1 MVMSNGNTPPNE
13 DYRPLY
19 LDNVSVNV
27 LTSALFKAV
36 GNVFERYNLHDIVVG
51 MILNHGE
58 DVIYFSN
65 IEPAEA
71 NSELLRQANL
81 QIYGGVQID
90 VIPGEGGEGGSGGK
104 GEGANGGRG
113 GSEGGDVA
121 NGSSG
126 SSNGDN

>member
-90 VIPGEGGEGGSGGK
+90 VIPGEGGEG
-104 GEGANGGRG
+104 ANGGRG